1 MAEQADVF
9 VKNKFENERDIV
21 VTRVLPDE
29 SRVNTT
35 IAYGNEEKFPSLVPE
50 ESLIINVPDGE
61 DTKNWPIV
69 VRSSIIDLKVTH
81 SSTNWTFRI
90 IPNDLPPEV
99 PTTVNITPGS
109 TG

>member
-9 VKNKFENERDIV
+9 VKNKFESERDIV

-29 SRVNTT
+29 SREDT
-35 IAYGNEEKFPSLVPE
+35 IIANGDEEKFPLLVAE
-50 ESLIINVPDGE
+50 ESLIINAPDGA
-61 DTKNWPIV
+61 DTENLHLI

-81 SSTNWTFRI
+81 SSTNWTLQI

-99 PTTVNITPGS
+99 PTTVNITPGD